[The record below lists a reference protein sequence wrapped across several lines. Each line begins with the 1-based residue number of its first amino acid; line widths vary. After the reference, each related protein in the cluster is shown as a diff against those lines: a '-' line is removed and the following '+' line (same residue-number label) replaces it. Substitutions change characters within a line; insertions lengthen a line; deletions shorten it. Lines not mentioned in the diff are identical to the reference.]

1 MFTKSNKHND
11 TPPAPEPAKVQPSVD
26 AIRGAASKP
35 AARAASIICADMK
48 INGSVTSEGALQIDG
63 TVDGDVAATD
73 ITIGASGHIT
83 GEVKAEV
90 VKVKGR
96 IKGSIRARKVE
107 LETGA
112 FAQGRLAGLTLSG
125 RAVQGVKV
133 DAPDPAAAGELY
145 PERIRVRAFAL
156 AVEAREGQRPAGRA
170 QAERCEY
177 CGLTEQVPGRQSED
191 SSEGRKCYQRMP
203 FSEVVEGRHHDVVCE
218 DEANNGQREHHALVV
233 IAVRAQLEDEHLLGA
248 HVDRRRRARE
258 GELGDVE
265 AHGEAREE
273 GRAQLVAPQ

>member
-1 MFTKSNKHND
+1 MFTKNSK
-11 TPPAPEPAKVQPSVD
+11 TPEATPQPEPMKSAPTQD
-26 AIRGAASKP
+26 AIRGASSKP

-112 FAQGRLAGLTLSG
+112 H
-125 RAVQGVKV
+125 VQGDIVHSS
-133 DAPDPAAAGELY
+133 LQ
-145 PERIRVRAFAL
+145 IQSN
-156 AVEAREGQRPAGRA
+156 AVFEGQVKHADDPLKDTAPKA
-170 QAERCEY
+170 ANESK
-177 CGLTEQVPGRQSED
+177 PMA
-191 SSEGRKCYQRMP
+191 SS
-203 FSEVVEGRHHDVVCE
+203 SS
-218 DEANNGQREHHALVV
+218 NGFGISPTVS
-233 IAVRAQLEDEHLLGA
+233 
-248 HVDRRRRARE
+248 
-258 GELGDVE
+258 
-265 AHGEAREE
+265 
-273 GRAQLVAPQ
+273 